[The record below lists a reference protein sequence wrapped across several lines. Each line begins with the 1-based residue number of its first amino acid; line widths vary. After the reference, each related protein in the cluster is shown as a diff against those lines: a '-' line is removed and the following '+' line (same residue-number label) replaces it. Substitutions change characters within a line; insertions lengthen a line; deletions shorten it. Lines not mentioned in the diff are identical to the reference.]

1 MDFRVAV
8 LLGFLLQSCRHAGAI
23 RLKYAIRGSLPEN
36 PEGSQDP
43 AEAAERDDVRFSPN
57 YANSWAIRLK
67 QAIRALRLKKN
78 VPIRETPLGYQNSAK
93 AAEHTDVRFIQ
104 HYAKSSTAA
113 KCNSML
119 VTRAKENCGGHGCGI
134 IFVGDSL
141 TEHLSGRPS
150 CYRGLDQTAPLPG
163 NLSDF
168 NLSMVIPDNWHPF
181 VIAHGAHKTQHTI
194 RDLERTLPW
203 LKTPKVFMVL
213 IGSNNLL
220 WGTSPKNTARGV
232 AAVVNRIRD
241 VHPKVKVL
249 LHGIWPRGGGVWPR
263 GKPMLQPRIDET
275 NDLLQSFG
283 QSHQPG
289 VEYIDCGHVF
299 RKHTD
304 MQDLFYDGLTHPNKL
319 GYIKWFACLKPL
331 LEHAMS
337 ESTVYGNLTD
347 RMNTSVCE
355 DA

>member
-1 MDFRVAV
+1 MDFSVAA
-8 LLGFLLQSCRHAGAI
+8 LLCFLLQSYRHAGAI
-23 RLKYAIRGSLPEN
+23 RLKQAGFPRRLVKLTARNNAIRGSIQETPLEYEN
-36 PEGSQDP
+36 P
-43 AEAAERDDVRFSPN
+43 ARAAERTDTNHIPN
-57 YANSWAIRLK
+57 YA
-67 QAIRALRLKKN
+67 
-78 VPIRETPLGYQNSAK
+78 
-93 AAEHTDVRFIQ
+93 
-104 HYAKSSTAA
+104 
-113 KCNSML
+113 KCNAEL
-119 VTRAKENCGGHGCGI
+119 VARAKENCGGHGCGI

-220 WGTSPKNTARGV
+220 WGTPPKETARGV
-232 AAVVNRIRD
+232 AAVVDRIRAA
-241 VHPKVKVL
+241 HPKAKVL
-249 LHGIWPRGGGVWPR
+249 LHGILPRGVPG
-263 GKPMLQPRIDET
+263 LQPKIDET

-299 RKHTD
+299 RNQTD
-304 MQDLFYDGLTHPNKL
+304 MLKLMPDLTHPSKL
-319 GYIKWFACLKPL
+319 GYIKWFTCLKPL
-331 LEHAMS
+331 LAHAMH
-337 ESTVYGNLTD
+337 ESTYK
-347 RMNTSVCE
+347 
-355 DA
+355 

>member
-1 MDFRVAV
+1 MDFSVAA
-8 LLGFLLQSCRHAGAI
+8 LLCFLLQSYRHAGAI
-23 RLKYAIRGSLPEN
+23 RLKQAGFPRRLVKLTARNNAIRGSIQETPLEYEN
-36 PEGSQDP
+36 P
-43 AEAAERDDVRFSPN
+43 ARAAERTDTNHIPN
-57 YANSWAIRLK
+57 YA
-67 QAIRALRLKKN
+67 
-78 VPIRETPLGYQNSAK
+78 
-93 AAEHTDVRFIQ
+93 
-104 HYAKSSTAA
+104 
-113 KCNSML
+113 KCNAEL
-119 VTRAKENCGGHGCGI
+119 VARAKENCGGHGCGI

-331 LEHAMS
+331 LEHAMN
-337 ESTVYGNLTD
+337 ESTG
-347 RMNTSVCE
+347 E
-355 DA
+355 

>member
-1 MDFRVAV
+1 MDFSVAA
-8 LLGFLLQSCRHAGAI
+8 LLCFLLQSYRHAGAI
-23 RLKYAIRGSLPEN
+23 RLKQAGFPRRLVKLTARNNAIRGSIQETPLEYEN
-36 PEGSQDP
+36 P
-43 AEAAERDDVRFSPN
+43 ARAAERTDTNHIPN
-57 YANSWAIRLK
+57 YA
-67 QAIRALRLKKN
+67 
-78 VPIRETPLGYQNSAK
+78 
-93 AAEHTDVRFIQ
+93 
-104 HYAKSSTAA
+104 
-113 KCNSML
+113 KCNAEL
-119 VTRAKENCGGHGCGI
+119 VARAKENCGGHGCGI

-168 NLSMVIPDNWHPF
+168 NLSMVIPDNWRPF
-181 VIAHGAHKTQHTI
+181 IIAHDGHKTQHTI

-213 IGSNNLL
+213 IGTNNL
-220 WGTSPKNTARGV
+220 WRFGRVIPTTDTARGV
-232 AAVVNRIRD
+232 EAAVNYIRGA
-241 VHPKVKVL
+241 HPKAKVL
-249 LHGIWPRGGGVWPR
+249 LHGILPRGGFAW
-263 GKPMLQPRIDET
+263 LQRKIDET
-275 NDLLQSFG
+275 NGLLQSFG